1 MTQILQSLVEQAE
14 AARVL
19 QICNACRYC
28 EGFCAVFPAMTR
40 RLQFDA
46 PAVHYLA
53 NLCHHCGACW
63 YACQYADPH
72 EFQVNV
78 PRALAQVRA
87 KTYAQFAWPR
97 SLGVLYAQNGWTL
110 SVALCLGLAA
120 FLMAAA
126 SAQVPVWRS
135 PPIDNFYAIF
145 PHGLMVAIFL
155 PALAYAVLALALGVR
170 QFWAEMPLP
179 PATASAVSEAAA
191 NALSLKYL
199 DGGHGEGCHNEDDR
213 WTHSRRRLHHLV
225 MGGFL
230 LCLASTSVATVY
242 HYLLSWPAPY
252 GWSTAPKVLGATG
265 GVAMMVGCV
274 GLLWIRR
281 QRDRATMDPHQTPM
295 DVGFVVVLL
304 IVAASGMA
312 LALARGTP
320 AVPALLCLHLGS
332 VLAFMLTMPYS
343 KFAHGVF
350 RSAALLKWAI
360 ERRQPRGL
368 QAVGD

>member
-1 MTQILQSLVEQAE
+1 MTVVLQSLVVQAE

-40 RLQFDA
+40 RLEFDA
-46 PAVHYLA
+46 PTVHYLSH
-53 NLCHHCGACW
+53 LCHHCGACLH
-63 YACQYADPH
+63 ACQYADPH

-78 PRALAQVRA
+78 PRALAQVRG
-87 KTYAQFAWPR
+87 KTYIDMAWP
-97 SLGVLYAQNGWTL
+97 SALGSLYARNGLTL
-110 SVALCLGLAA
+110 SVALCLGFAL
-120 FLMAAA
+120 FLMIAA
-126 SAQVPVWRS
+126 SRNVSVWGSQPV
-135 PPIDNFYAIF
+135 DNFYAIF
-145 PHGLMVAIFL
+145 PHQLMVAIFL
-155 PALAYAVLALALGVR
+155 PTLAFAVIALTMGVR
-170 QFWAEMPLP
+170 RFWAETPLG
-179 PATASAVSEAAA
+179 PATAPAMTEAAA
-191 NALSLKYL
+191 HALSLKYL

-213 WTHSRRRLHHLV
+213 WTHQRRRLHHLV
-225 MGGFL
+225 FWGFM

-242 HYLLSWPAPY
+242 HYVLSWPAPY
-252 GWSTAPKVLGATG
+252 DWSTAPKVLGGLG
-265 GVAMMVGCV
+265 GVAMVVGCT

-281 QRDRATMDPHQTPM
+281 RRDRAMSDPKQSPM

-312 LALARGTP
+312 LALAKGTA

-360 ERRQPRGL
+360 ERRQPL
-368 QAVGD
+368 SLKAVGD